1 MESIDHLLH
10 SDNLP
15 PILDPSAT
23 NLPPLTSCITGFMA
37 HCDIDKLLQYPV
49 PPWGWVDK
57 LTLALDKCMGSDI
70 PPTISLRHP
79 TTLDLHLPQWII
91 NHWYS
96 TLHIIKQR
104 DLWVNVNWWILEKTG
119 EGTSTHSLP
128 TWPSTP
134 ARNVWGSGGL
144 GRYHWGQRGSYLA
157 GKLWVFWEF

>member
-1 MESIDHLLH
+1 MTVMSQPNTPGSISNLSSNKALQVPNDIEALLSNGTESIDHLFH

-15 PILDPSAT
+15 PIFDPSAT
-23 NLPPLTSCITGFMA
+23 NLPPLTSCITGFVA

-70 PPTISLRHP
+70 PPIISLRHP

-104 DLWVNVNWWILEKTG
+104 DLWVNVN
-119 EGTSTHSLP
+119 
-128 TWPSTP
+128 
-134 ARNVWGSGGL
+134 
-144 GRYHWGQRGSYLA
+144 
-157 GKLWVFWEF
+157 